1 MASTNAPH
9 PEEAAQ
15 QPSRRTHNVESS
27 NPVPA
32 RFAQLDRTLA
42 WITEIPAA
50 ILVVVEIAVL
60 FSGVVA
66 RYAFNN
72 PLVWSDE
79 LASVLFLWLAMFG
92 AVIALRRGEHMR
104 LTALIKLAAPRR
116 QAFLETLAAIVVAIF
131 VLQIFLPAYDY
142 VESEWLITTPALA
155 IPD

>member
-9 PEEAAQ
+9 PEEAAE
-15 QPSRRTHNVESS
+15 QPSRRTHDAEPSHGS
-27 NPVPA
+27 PVPA

-42 WITEIPAA
+42 WITEMPAA

-79 LASVLFLWLAMFG
+79 LASVLFLWLALFG
-92 AVIALRRGEHMR
+92 AGLALRAGGHRR
-104 LTALIKLAAPRR
+104 LAR
-116 QAFLETLAAIVVAIF
+116 
-131 VLQIFLPAYDY
+131 
-142 VESEWLITTPALA
+142 
-155 IPD
+155 